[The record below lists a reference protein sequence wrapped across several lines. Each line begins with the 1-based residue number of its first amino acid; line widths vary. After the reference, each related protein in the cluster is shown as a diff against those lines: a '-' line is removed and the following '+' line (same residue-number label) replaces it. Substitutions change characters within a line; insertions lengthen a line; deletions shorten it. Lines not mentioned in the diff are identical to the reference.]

1 MKLLDANILLY
12 AYDRSAAHHEI
23 CRAWLESALN
33 ADEIIALPWQTI
45 LAFVRIATNSKATRN
60 PLPGPAACSIA
71 ESWLSRPNV
80 AVVEPGER
88 FWEIFRA
95 QVGEAQISGPLVT
108 DTALAALAL
117 ENGAVLCSTD
127 KDFRRFKDLRLLD
140 PVENA

>member
-12 AYDRSAAHHEI
+12 AYDSSSPHHRA
-23 CRAWLESALN
+23 CREWFEAALN
-33 ADEIIALPWQTI
+33 ADETVALPWQTI
-45 LAFVRIATNSKATRN
+45 LAFVRIATNPQATRR
-60 PLPGPAACSIA
+60 PLPGPAACAIV
-71 ESWLSRPNV
+71 ESWLSRPSI
-80 AVVEPGER
+80 AVVSPGER

-127 KDFRRFKDLRLLD
+127 RDFRRFKDLQILD
-140 PVENA
+140 PLQLA